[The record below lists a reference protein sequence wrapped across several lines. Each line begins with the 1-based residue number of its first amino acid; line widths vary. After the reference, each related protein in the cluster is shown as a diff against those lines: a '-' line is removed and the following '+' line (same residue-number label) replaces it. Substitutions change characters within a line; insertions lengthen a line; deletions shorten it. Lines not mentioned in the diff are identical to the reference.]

1 MRSSRR
7 NRLVGLTL
15 KKKGGAVSETEY
27 VPKPIDTSKVQLTPE
42 IQGLVEKLAQ
52 NTHEVWSRQ
61 RLKDGWCYGNQRD
74 DVAKKHPDLVTYNKL
89 SESEK
94 NYDRVVVEEV
104 VKVILALGYSIKK

>member
-1 MRSSRR
+1 VRE
-7 NRLVGLTL
+7 
-15 KKKGGAVSETEY
+15 KGDAVSETEY

-61 RLKDGWCYGNQRD
+61 RLKDGWSYGNERND
-74 DVAKKHPDLVTYNKL
+74 AAKKHPDLVSYDKL

-94 NYDRVVVEEV
+94 DYDRVVVEEV

>member
-1 MRSSRR
+1 VRE
-7 NRLVGLTL
+7 
-15 KKKGGAVSETEY
+15 KGDAVSETEY

-42 IQGLVEKLAQ
+42 MQSLVEKLAQ

-61 RLKDGWCYGNQRD
+61 RLKDGWSYGTERND
-74 DVAKKHPDLVTYNKL
+74 AAKKHPDLVSYDKL

-94 NYDRVVVEEV
+94 DYDRVVVQEV